1 MGDIRPSLTDIPVH
15 LAHHTDVLI
24 AIEQRVFLIPT
35 RAIATTMGSPI
46 CLQTGMR
53 EDDNQALCLLVIG
66 RNRDMLFSDQLRQL
80 GRRTRLG
87 P

>member
-1 MGDIRPSLTDIPVH
+1 MGDIRSGLTDISVH
-15 LAHHTDVLI
+15 LAHHTNVFI
-24 AIEQRVFLIPT
+24 AIKQRVFLIPT
-35 RAIATTMGSPI
+35 RAIATTMGSTI

-53 EDDNQALCLLVIG
+53 ENDNQALCLLVIG

-80 GRRTRLG
+80 GRRARLG